1 MPRPIIHETFWG
13 GHTMGRPSLVVATL
27 LVAAADAMVGHGPAA
42 RVGHGPSASAWQ
54 TGRSPSMARRG
65 ATATAR
71 KEPAL
76 AGNFEHAIQLQINEQ
91 SGGTYRAFTTTTA
104 TASVEMACD
113 DLVAGGVSAEPQPE
127 RQKAPPLA
135 QILLPPFRL
144 GVDERKVGTY
154 SALPATMATA
164 DAAVACGA
172 NTAGSVSADR
182 AGLAHQEVWHDLQLW
197 QLAATAGTVLACG
210 TVYWRSSKARAR
222 TQRARANWARMQA
235 AARRSA
241 VKSEAQRAAIIIQ
254 AGARYRLEWLLVH
267 GAATRLQAVARGI
280 LVRSALYVVCAT
292 CTIQH
297 AVRAF
302 LKHRITSLLYAPR
315 EALGRYSLVRSGF
328 PYNIQARPTAA
339 TDDAGAAGS
348 TQGATKKKASSAKK
362 ARARKDRAQRAE
374 ATSARN
380 RLLPFHA
387 QRRAFG
393 VDPEPEENW
402 FYDADAAALGGLG
415 LSANKELVWPAWVGR
430 YCGLSGPPTQFLMCG
445 NTVDDDQLASDS
457 ALYDVEDHIR
467 ACCLDF
473 AEAEIVQ
480 IVFPRAGPLL
490 YLCYIEFAQVEGAA
504 RAIMWFHEII
514 DNVEVCFFPGMP
526 KLDAAN
532 GIGESPCAHDK
543 TRAGAIPTD
552 LADHAPPSL
561 VGSVASRG

>member
-1 MPRPIIHETFWG
+1 MALPRPGERLASKIG
-13 GHTMGRPSLVVATL
+13 CSPSVAPRGAVTASNIWQDSRWQPADDTSGQEHSQATAQS
-27 LVAAADAMVGHGPAA
+27 AAKLFSDGVLTVPATA
-42 RVGHGPSASAWQ
+42 SASKYHRLQGSSSDDSWWQ
-54 TGRSPSMARRG
+54 GMAV
-65 ATATAR
+65 ATATATS
-71 KEPAL
+71 AML
-76 AGNFEHAIQLQINEQ
+76 LIQCK
-91 SGGTYRAFTTTTA
+91 SR
-104 TASVEMACD
+104 V
-113 DLVAGGVSAEPQPE
+113 
-127 RQKAPPLA
+127 
-135 QILLPPFRL
+135 
-144 GVDERKVGTY
+144 
-154 SALPATMATA
+154 
-164 DAAVACGA
+164 
-172 NTAGSVSADR
+172 
-182 AGLAHQEVWHDLQLW
+182 
-197 QLAATAGTVLACG
+197 
-210 TVYWRSSKARAR
+210 RAR
-222 TQRARANWARMQA
+222 HTRACAQWARMQA
-235 AARRSA
+235 AARQCA
-241 VKSEAQRAAIIIQ
+241 VKSEAHKAADTIQ
-254 AGARYRLEWLLVH
+254 AGARGLLARKLANWIVLS
-267 GAATRLQAVARGI
+267 AIVRLQSAARGL
-280 LVRSALYVVCAT
+280 LVRSALRFVAAAYI
-292 CTIQH
+292 IQL
-297 AVRAF
+297 AMRAF
-302 LKHRITSLLYAPR
+302 IKHRITSLLYAPC
-315 EALGRYSLVRSGF
+315 EALGRYSFVRSGF

-348 TQGATKKKASSAKK
+348 TPSATKKKASSAKK

-402 FYDADAAALGGLG
+402 FYDADAAALGMLG
-415 LSANKELVWPAWVGR
+415 LSANRELVWPAWVGR